1 MEQVGIRHP
10 LRSSWLRG
18 SDQSF
23 RVRYCYYIEC
33 PACGYGEPDIRPDA
47 EEYSQIDPSGRCH
60 CVSLDRFWFSITS
73 GSTICLV
80 RKSTSGLFLATPIF
94 MFNSFIKWIPVPD
107 GKYAVWRTGWDINV
121 VTPSTSY
128 DNEAPVFSYLES
140 ARYVP
145 LKAFRGLKRAIQ
157 LLRIARSIFIQE
169 SPLRYCGGREVL
181 RLSQTWTALVTVGR
195 CGSVC
200 SFLDVIIALAKF
212 ANPACVSTPL
222 VASTGNSVR
231 LPFRYDFRLLRL
243 FIRARGCHPSLP
255 LSRPF
260 PVLTVPS
267 TCSPSS

>member
-23 RVRYCYYIEC
+23 RVRYCYFIEC

-94 MFNSFIKWIPVPD
+94 MFNSFMKWIPVPD

-145 LKAFRGLKRAIQ
+145 LKAFRGLKRAIR
-157 LLRIARSIFIQE
+157 LLRIARSVSIQE
-169 SPLRYCGGREVL
+169 SPLRHCGGREVL
-181 RLSQTWTALVTVGR
+181 RLSQTRTTLVHIGMGKSACSLLHIIRALGN
-195 CGSVC
+195 GAAPS
-200 SFLDVIIALAKF
+200 S
-212 ANPACVSTPL
+212 VSTPM
-222 VASTGNSVR
+222 VANTDNKVR
-231 LPFRYDFRLLRL
+231 LPLRYDFRLLRL
-243 FIRARGCHPSLP
+243 FIRVRGAI
-255 LSRPF
+255 
-260 PVLTVPS
+260 
-267 TCSPSS
+267 PSSSELQRS